1 MLEDTGFGT
10 VFKSYGEGN
19 AGKGVWGAGG
29 GRGGG
34 RGWGDEITYRDLH
47 VIGAL
52 IILFVQH
59 LKVVPEGG

>member
-29 GRGGG
+29 GVGEEV
-34 RGWGDEITYRDLH
+34 GDGVMKSLTAIST
-47 VIGAL
+47 
-52 IILFVQH
+52 
-59 LKVVPEGG
+59 